1 MTATFYDVLDV
12 DEDATQSEI
21 TEAYRRLVKEYHPD
35 VSDHPD
41 AADRFDEVVRA
52 EEVLGDEVERAKYD
66 RMGHE
71 AYLEAVEGYN
81 VASAEHSPWTTG
93 EGRDRRAESDAS
105 ADGGTASADPNV
117 GFGSGADRQAS
128 ADWTTTNGDG
138 RWSDA
143 GDSGYTVHDWE
154 EGAAEP
160 DTVTLS
166 LSQEQAG
173 LGILMLFLYPVF
185 IWFSVDPTFPLAVNF
200 LVGVCTLLTIGY
212 FLTLPKLG
220 ILTFG
225 TLSVLSPPGILLLT
239 NWGFRVGL
247 IAVLACWVPFGY
259 SVVVAYYTQPA

>member
-1 MTATFYDVLDV
+1 MTATFYDVLGV

-21 TEAYRRLVKEYHPD
+21 TEAYRSLVKEYHPD

-41 AADRFDEVVRA
+41 AADMFDEVVQA
-52 EEVLGDEVERAKYD
+52 EEVLGDEDEREKYD

-71 AYLEAVEGYN
+71 EYLAAVEGKN
-81 VASAEHSPWTTG
+81 AASAEHSPWTTG
-93 EGRDRRAESDAS
+93 EGRDRAGDAS
-105 ADGGTASADPNV
+105 ADGGTTADSSV
-117 GFGSGADRQAS
+117 GFGSSANRQAS
-128 ADWTTTNGDG
+128 ADWTTTNGND
-138 RWSDA
+138 RWSDD
-143 GDSGYTVHDWE
+143 GGSGYTVHDWE
-154 EGAAEP
+154 GETSEP
-160 DTVTLS
+160 DAVTLS

-185 IWFSVDPTFPLAVNF
+185 LWFSVDPTFPLAVNF

-225 TLSVLSPPGILLLT
+225 TLSVLAVPGILLLT
-239 NWGFRVGL
+239 DWGLGL
-247 IAVLACWVPFGY
+247 GLVALLACWVPFGY